1 MENFKRNRDSYK
13 SRFVSFLI
21 IINKIKLIIKSKSD
35 PRISNP
41 LFFKI

>member
-1 MENFKRNRDSYK
+1 MENLERNRDSYK

-21 IINKIKLIIKSKSD
+21 IINKIKSNSD

>member
-1 MENFKRNRDSYK
+1 MENLERNRDS
-13 SRFVSFLI
+13 FVSFLI